1 MINWI
6 VRIKNK
12 QFWLS
17 LIPAL
22 ALLAQAIASVF
33 GFKID
38 LTELSGKL
46 IAVVD
51 ALFAVLVILGVVVD
65 PTTAGVSD
73 SKRAMT
79 YEKPWEDE
87 KAEPPEDEYGDL

>member
-22 ALLAQAIASVF
+22 ALLVQAIASVF

-38 LTELSGKL
+38 LTELSGKI

-51 ALFAVLVILGVVVD
+51 ALFAVLAILGVVVD

-79 YEKPWEDE
+79 YTEPWQDPE
-87 KAEPPEDEYGDL
+87 AEPPKDEYGNL